1 MGRKRLLGAA
11 ALLWLGCIFAQSLR
25 SGAASS
31 AQSQAAAGAVQTL
44 LEQAGL
50 TGVTVWEPLLRKLA
64 HFAEFAVLGLLTA
77 AALAADAAQ
86 PSDAAKP
93 ASADA
98 AQRPHAGPEKKAQA
112 LAAALFGLL
121 AGLLDET
128 LQLFCPGRAALV
140 SDVWLDWAG
149 FLCGA
154 AAVVLLRA
162 VRARCARARRRQKEA
177 QC

>member
-1 MGRKRLLGAA
+1 M
-11 ALLWLGCIFAQSLR
+11 
-25 SGAASS
+25 S
-31 AQSQAAAGAVQTL
+31 ADLQKQILITKS
-44 LEQAGL
+44 
-50 TGVTVWEPLLRKLA
+50 
-64 HFAEFAVLGLLTA
+64 
-77 AALAADAAQ
+77 ALAMLTDIHDFKNRVSFPHSNRTGLAEAQ
-86 PSDAAKP
+86 
-93 ASADA
+93 
-98 AQRPHAGPEKKAQA
+98 
-112 LAAALFGLL
+112 LFGLL

>member
-1 MGRKRLLGAA
+1 MKGKKLLLTYALGAA

-86 PSDAAKP
+86 PIEDVTR
-93 ASADA
+93 DM
-98 AQRPHAGPEKKAQA
+98 
-112 LAAALFGLL
+112 LAAV
-121 AGLLDET
+121 DERLNT
-128 LQLFCPGRAALV
+128 VLV
-140 SDVWLDWAG
+140 
-149 FLCGA
+149 
-154 AAVVLLRA
+154 
-162 VRARCARARRRQKEA
+162 
-177 QC
+177 